1 MQTPTYQSTAG
12 ENYLLDTILSQ
23 DTSSSESSL
32 LDIDH
37 RIAERKKLEYKNIK
51 ELEWARQKIEQALNS
66 IYWLCSS
73 YNPNPK
79 SLAVKSRLETEM
91 LRIELKKGEEAVDS
105 FRDVERLEAERRKLL
120 EEASE
125 EGIASGALK

>member
-66 IYWLCSS
+66 VYCLCSS

-79 SLAVKSRLETEM
+79 SLAVRSGLETEM